1 MIFSSIAELRSNPTT
16 PQSNEVCN
24 VLGYWTAGDG
34 GGGEFF
40 WDAGSALNDNNG
52 TVIRPDLPQGNNGVW
67 RRLYE
72 TEINVK
78 WFGAKGDASM
88 DASAAFTS
96 ALNYLPDGGVLFLDG
111 IFQISNVSVPAIKNV
126 TISGGIVRPGSGT
139 GFTRTGS
146 TLIVNGTTYQ
156 GITFECSTTGVV
168 CINENPDF
176 SSSGNLGI
184 HVTGCFFELSNGAVG
199 VSLSGS
205 DFNKITENH
214 FNCESNGVAI
224 RTVSASAFT
233 KTPMESIIS
242 KNTFRTGVAFTQVIA
257 ADSTSALEG
266 FTFEGNKLF
275 ASTFSIAKCNSIKI
289 LNNHFVSSNCTID
302 GIFNSIVQGNYFD
315 RTTAGAILLNVKHVQ
330 RNVMNLQI
338 VNNHFN
344 AQGQAGDMVIFSGGN
359 AANQT
364 TCITISG
371 NQYVGGVN
379 NISQKIS
386 GIVFNSSLGGITKV
400 YIGAEN
406 YFNMYSCIR
415 LDTALDRSVID
426 NFVARDISWYAENMN
441 ATTLGS
447 YSRADFLWKVM
458 KAYLLTPTYIST
470 NVSESVLSQVV
481 SYQQMMRTP
490 VITIQNITSNF
501 PPYFSFSATN
511 LSNGSIVFNLIK
523 NATAPGNGRG
533 DVSADVILDAT
544 QYLAPL

>member
-1 MIFSSIAELRSNPTT
+1 MIFSSIAELRSSSTT
-16 PQSNEVCN
+16 PQPNEVCN

-40 WDAGSALNDNNG
+40 WDSGSTLIDNTG
-52 TVIRPDLPQGNNGVW
+52 TVIRPNAPLGSSGVW

-78 WFGAKGDASM
+78 WFGAKGDATT
-88 DASAAFTS
+88 DDSAAFSTS
-96 ALNYLPDGGVLFLDG
+96 LNYLPDGGSLFLDG
-111 IFQISNVSVPAIKNV
+111 IFKISNVSVPATKNI
-126 TISGGIVRPGSGT
+126 TITGGIIRPGSGT

-146 TLIVNGTTYQ
+146 TLIINGTTYQ
-156 GITFECSTTGVV
+156 NITFECSTNNVV
-168 CINENPDF
+168 CINENLDF

-184 HVTGCFFELSNGAVG
+184 HVTGCFFKLSNGAVG

-224 RTVSASAFT
+224 RTASAADFT

-257 ADSTSALEG
+257 ANSTSSLEG

-302 GIFNSIVQGNYFD
+302 GIFNSIIQGNYFD
-315 RTTAGAILLNVKHVQ
+315 RSTAGATLLNVKHTQ
-330 RNVMNLQI
+330 RNIMNLQI

-344 AQGQAGDMVIFSGGN
+344 AQGQAGDMVLFSGGN

-364 TCITISG
+364 TCVTISG

-379 NISQKIS
+379 NVSQKIS

-406 YFNMYSCIR
+406 YFNLYSCIR
-415 LDTALDRSVID
+415 LDSALDRSVID

-441 ATTLGS
+441 VTTLGS
-447 YSRADFLWKVM
+447 YSRADSLWKVV

-470 NVSESVLSQVV
+470 NVDEPVLSQVV

-490 VITIQNITSNF
+490 VITIQNIVSNF
-501 PPYFSFSATN
+501 PPYFSFAAAN
-511 LSNGSIVFNLIK
+511 LSNGSAVFNLIK
-523 NATAPGNGRG
+523 KSTAPGNGRG